1 MTPDQRAVWEAIEAL
16 RKEGD
21 DYATAR
27 FYRLLFAALE
37 RYERVLARTGMQ
49 DRALDAITAMSAEF
63 QAVLTDVYREVWPV
77 AAAEQFVRLTQ
88 TAAVALPGMGVTGTL
103 EDIVGLP
110 RIERWVQSAQRFT
123 EQYGATFVR
132 EVTDTTKDI
141 IRQVTLQAL
150 DEGLSMQDTA
160 KRLREVWPDV
170 STIRATRIART
181 EVATAASYAGKEAAE
196 TFQAEAQIDVLKKW
210 LATPDE
216 RTRETHVEA
225 GAQPAIP
232 MSESFVVGGYPCE
245 APLDITLP
253 AHEKINC
260 RCAVMYVP
268 AGYADLVSGM
278 APAVRSARVK
288 LAYKSLRQEG
298 MSQGDAIAHLA
309 DLAAVSERTIK
320 RDLWESPPRR

>member
-1 MTPDQRAVWEAIEAL
+1 MSPEQRAVWEAIEAL

-49 DRALDAITAMSAEF
+49 DRALDAITAMGAEF

-88 TAAVALPGMGVTGTL
+88 TAAVTLPGMGVTGTL
-103 EDIVGLP
+103 ENIVGLP

-225 GAQPAIP
+225 GQQPAIP
-232 MSESFVVGGYPCE
+232 MSENFVVGGYPCE